1 MMLRVGFIGL
11 SMFVQSAVAHAQT
24 PLPLEIAQQG
34 YFFVG
39 GSYTSVGDRQIFSGQ
54 AYVEYQIP
62 RNRTQR
68 FPIVIIP
75 GGAQTATNFNGTP
88 DGREGWT
95 QFFLRRGY
103 AVYIM
108 EQVGRS
114 RSGYAAEVDGPQS
127 FPTVLSVESRFTAPQ
142 HHNLYPQ
149 AGMHTQWPG
158 TGRAGD
164 PFFDQFYASQ
174 VPYLSQ
180 AKPVQ
185 TLNRDA
191 GVALLDKIGPAIL
204 MTHSQSGSFAWT
216 ITEARPDLVKA
227 SVQIEPSGP
236 PVHDIT
242 LIGPPGYFKEGP
254 LRPWGLTSIPITYD
268 PPVNDA
274 SELQFVRQEKPD
286 SADLARCWLQKEPAR
301 QLPMLQKA
309 PILIVTGEASFH
321 SPYEHCDVKFFQQ
334 AGVHP
339 TWIRLGDVGI
349 HGNGHMMMLEK
360 NNMQI
365 ADLITGWL
373 AKTLPT
379 SAD

>member
-1 MMLRVGFIGL
+1 MMLRIGVIGL
-11 SMFVQSAVAHAQT
+11 SILAQSGVAHAQT
-24 PLPLEIAQQG
+24 LPLEIAQQG

-88 DGREGWT
+88 DGREGWS

-103 AVYIM
+103 TVYIM

-127 FPTVLSVESRFTAPQ
+127 FSTILSVESRFTAPK

-149 AGMHTQWPG
+149 ARMHTQWPG

-164 PFFDQFYASQ
+164 PIFDQFYASQ

-185 TLNRDA
+185 TLNRDTSPMEFA
-191 GVALLDKIGPAIL
+191 Q
-204 MTHSQSGSFAWT
+204 SQ
-216 ITEARPDLVKA
+216 
-227 SVQIEPSGP
+227 
-236 PVHDIT
+236 
-242 LIGPPGYFKEGP
+242 
-254 LRPWGLTSIPITYD
+254 
-268 PPVNDA
+268 
-274 SELQFVRQEKPD
+274 
-286 SADLARCWLQKEPAR
+286 
-301 QLPMLQKA
+301 
-309 PILIVTGEASFH
+309 
-321 SPYEHCDVKFFQQ
+321 
-334 AGVHP
+334 
-339 TWIRLGDVGI
+339 
-349 HGNGHMMMLEK
+349 
-360 NNMQI
+360 
-365 ADLITGWL
+365 
-373 AKTLPT
+373 
-379 SAD
+379 